1 MIMVT
6 KIQKW
11 GNSQGV
17 RFPKTIL
24 NQAHIDVG
32 DEVDIKIRQGI
43 IVIKPVANIRGKYSL
58 KKLVSKISK
67 NSKPKEEAWGGGVG
81 KEEW

>member
-1 MIMVT
+1 MVT

-17 RFPKTIL
+17 RFPKAIL

-32 DEVDIKIRQGI
+32 DEVNIKIRQGT
-43 IVIKPVANIRGKYSL
+43 IVIKPVTNIRGKYSL
-58 KKLVSKISK
+58 KELTFRIPK
-67 NSKPKEEAWGGGVG
+67 NYKPKEVAWGSGVG
-81 KEEW
+81 KEAW

>member
-1 MIMVT
+1 MVT

-11 GNSQGV
+11 GNSQGL
-17 RFPKTIL
+17 RFPKAIL

-32 DEVDIKIRQGI
+32 DEVDIKIRQGV
-43 IVIKPVANIRGKYSL
+43 IVIKPVTNIRGKYSL
-58 KKLVSKISK
+58 KKLVSKIPK
-67 NSKPKEEAWGGGVG
+67 NYKPKEEIWGGGAG